1 MNETLNA
8 LICRHARNLL
18 LAQGWPEETDVDQR
32 NPKYPDWIS
41 IYVRLDAPRLATL
54 LINRHGGILP
64 PLLASAIHKLTGTG
78 AELVLSGSQWQSLP
92 VLPADGTQVSF
103 PYAGEWLTEDE
114 IRAVLAA
121 VRDAVRSVS
130 CWVAED
136 ARRIRAALTTTGQT
150 LLTRQTRRFR
160 LVVKE
165 SDHPCWLDEDDKNL
179 PVVLDAILNR
189 GARFSSVEMY
199 LVSEYVEHILSS
211 RLACDVLRIPDE
223 GWPAMCCVYRMNR
236 PAAGLT
242 VVFCGRWSG
251 KPGPKSAAWRMPW
264 QKSGNDDTGGVN
276 PRLFPAG
283 PRTEHKGSRRRLCFT
298 RPCGHGLVGFQ
309 LCGLSVV
316 CGLCRAS
323 ILAGLAGMQGYAS
336 PLRSPGPSFPSAVI
350 FRSFTRSDF
359 AVSPSNS
366 RQPCAS
372 GCGFPCAL
380 CIPALSPGF
389 YGGTAPPG
397 VAEYVNNG
405 GNPMQ
410 YAKPVTLNVEECD
423 RLSFLPYLF
432 GNDFL
437 YAEAYVYALAQKMM
451 PEYQGGFWHFIRL
464 PDGGGYMMPDG
475 DRFHMVNGANWFDR
489 TVSADAAGII
499 LTSLVINRQLWL
511 YHDSGDAG
519 LTQLYRMRDAQL
531 WRHIEF
537 HPECNA
543 IYAALD

>member
-1 MNETLNA
+1 M
-8 LICRHARNLL
+8 
-18 LAQGWPEETDVDQR
+18 
-32 NPKYPDWIS
+32 
-41 IYVRLDAPRLATL
+41 
-54 LINRHGGILP
+54 
-64 PLLASAIHKLTGTG
+64 
-78 AELVLSGSQWQSLP
+78 
-92 VLPADGTQVSF
+92 
-103 PYAGEWLTEDE
+103 
-114 IRAVLAA
+114 
-121 VRDAVRSVS
+121 
-130 CWVAED
+130 
-136 ARRIRAALTTTGQT
+136 
-150 LLTRQTRRFR
+150 
-160 LVVKE
+160 
-165 SDHPCWLDEDDKNL
+165 
-179 PVVLDAILNR
+179 
-189 GARFSSVEMY
+189 
-199 LVSEYVEHILSS
+199 
-211 RLACDVLRIPDE
+211 
-223 GWPAMCCVYRMNR
+223 
-236 PAAGLT
+236 
-242 VVFCGRWSG
+242 
-251 KPGPKSAAWRMPW
+251 KSAAWRMHW
-264 QKSGNDDTGGVN
+264 RKSGNDDAGGEKS
-276 PRLFPAG
+276 PPFPAG
-283 PRTEHKGSRRRLCFT
+283 PRKEQKDVAAGSAL
-298 RPCGHGLVGFQ
+298 PGHAGHGLVGFQ
-309 LCGLSVV
+309 LCGHRVV

-323 ILAGLAGMQGYAS
+323 ILAGLALMQGYAS

-437 YAEAYVYALAQKMM
+437 YAEVYVYALAQKMM